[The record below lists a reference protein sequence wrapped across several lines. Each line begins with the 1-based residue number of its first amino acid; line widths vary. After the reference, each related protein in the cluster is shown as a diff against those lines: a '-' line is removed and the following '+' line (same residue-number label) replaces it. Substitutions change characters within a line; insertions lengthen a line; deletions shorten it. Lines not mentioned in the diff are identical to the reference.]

1 MAPLG
6 KYKPTRG
13 SSPWHDVSPGG
24 KNLPSVFNAII
35 EIPLGSSNK
44 YELDKVSGLLKL
56 DRVLHSAVYYPANY
70 GFVPQTM
77 ADDGDPLDVLV
88 LGAEPVYPLTIVE
101 AQAIGLMTMKD
112 QNEVDHKII
121 AVHVNDPE
129 YNSYNDV
136 HQLPPHKLSVLKRFF
151 EDYKG
156 LENKRVVV
164 DDVMPADYAMPVI
177 EQSLLIY
184 KQWRAGKDVSKILHY
199 GMKIG
204 KKSPNL
210 RRRG

>member
-1 MAPLG
+1 MEPLG

-13 SSPWHDVSPGG
+13 TSPWHDVSPSDAT
-24 KNLPSVFNAII
+24 LPLVFNAII

-44 YELDKVSGLLKL
+44 YELDKISGLLKL

-70 GFVPQTM
+70 GFIPQTM

-88 LGAEPVYPLTIVE
+88 LGAEAVYPLTIVE
-101 AQAIGLMTMKD
+101 ARAIGLMTMKD
-112 QNEVDHKII
+112 QNQMDHKII

-164 DDVMPADYAMPVI
+164 DDVMPVEYALPVI

-184 KQWRAGKDVSKILHY
+184 KKWREGKDVSKILYY
-199 GMKIG
+199 GMRTPRS
-204 KKSPNL
+204 KKKK
-210 RRRG
+210 